1 MADDDAAPIL
11 QRVKIHRER
20 LASAA
25 DGLEA
30 AIARPAGDEARWRG
44 AVQGALDELRAA
56 LDAHVEAVEAPD
68 GLYADV
74 ATRSPRLL
82 HAIDKLREDHG
93 TMDEQTAAL
102 EAAVA
107 ADELSIEAT
116 RESAVLL
123 LAEISRHRHR
133 GADLLWDSYDID
145 LGGED

>member
-1 MADDDAAPIL
+1 MADSDAAPIL
-11 QRVKIHRER
+11 ETVKVHRER
-20 LASAA
+20 LAAAA

-30 AIARPAGDEARWRG
+30 ALARPAGDERRWRE
-44 AVQGALDELRAA
+44 AVDRALRELRGA
-56 LDAHVEAVEAPD
+56 LDAHVGAVEAPG

-74 ATRSPRLL
+74 GARSPRLL
-82 HAIDKLREDHG
+82 HAIDKLREDHV
-93 TMDEQTAAL
+93 TLDEQTAAL

-107 ADELSIEAT
+107 ADELSVEAT

-145 LGGED
+145 IGGED